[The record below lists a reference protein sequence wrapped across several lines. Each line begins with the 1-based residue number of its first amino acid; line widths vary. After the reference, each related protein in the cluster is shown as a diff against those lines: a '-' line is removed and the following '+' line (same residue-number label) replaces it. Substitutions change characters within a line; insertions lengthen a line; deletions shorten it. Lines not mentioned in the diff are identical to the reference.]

1 MPPSYFPETMPQ
13 ASGDQVMAPT
23 PGDRAEQGDDTTAP
37 SSPRGYGTWP
47 QQYWA
52 WGALSFGGLGR
63 NPHCPTYL
71 VEELREL
78 HLHLFPLEHVVLGLL
93 ADWRNQVELP
103 GHRVRFLQKSQDRQ
117 CPAAPPEPPAQPPR
131 QVMSGCPE
139 K

>member
-1 MPPSYFPETMPQ
+1 MPQ

-52 WGALSFGGLGR
+52 WGALCFGGLGR

-93 ADWRNQVELP
+93 ADRRNQVELP